1 MRRLMIYVCLAV
13 VLAAA
18 LTPFT
23 STLAWA
29 VLNPVLL
36 FFALVV
42 AITLAFEF
50 GPRHAQP
57 LALLSVASS
66 RAPPR

>member
-18 LTPFT
+18 LTPLT
-23 STLAWA
+23 SALPWA
-29 VLNPVLL
+29 ILNPVLL
-36 FFALVV
+36 FFGLVV
-42 AITLAFEF
+42 AITLVFELQ
-50 GPRHAQP
+50 PRDAQP
-57 LALLSVASS
+57 LALLSIPGS